1 MVCLAGFSKSKTHL
15 FKPFFLFHKSH
26 KSRSHYSNLPTVKRP
41 NYTKNTMSHVY
52 IRNDEHSW
60 VPALQLQTNGNKA
73 TVSVPVYK
81 NEQDILS
88 SGGVSKMQHSK
99 KQVIDLT
106 KYDNMILP
114 MQNVDSKG
122 ALEDYR
128 DMVTIPFLH
137 EVRLLSQVCF

>member
-1 MVCLAGFSKSKTHL
+1 
-15 FKPFFLFHKSH
+15 
-26 KSRSHYSNLPTVKRP
+26 
-41 NYTKNTMSHVY
+41 MSHVY
-52 IRNDEHSW
+52 IQNKERSW
-60 VPALQLQTNGNKA
+60 VPVLQLQTNGNKA
-73 TVSVPVYK
+73 TVSVPVFK

-88 SGGVSKMQHSK
+88 SGGMSKVQHSK

-128 DMVTIPFLH
+128 DMVTMPFLH
-137 EVRLLSQVCF
+137 EVSVWSASLLLTCCS